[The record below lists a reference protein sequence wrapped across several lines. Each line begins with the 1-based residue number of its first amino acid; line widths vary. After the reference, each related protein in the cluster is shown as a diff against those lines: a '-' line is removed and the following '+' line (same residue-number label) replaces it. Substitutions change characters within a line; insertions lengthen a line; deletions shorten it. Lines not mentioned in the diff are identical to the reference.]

1 MARSA
6 SPSLLGALALAA
18 CLALAGCIKSND
30 AVAVKADG
38 SGSFTST
45 IVIDMKAMKGI
56 ADAMGGAFGKEP
68 GAPEEKPE
76 DPLEKLKEEWK
87 HIEGLEI
94 VKATSEEKDGKV
106 TMSVEAKFKTL
117 EAYARATSMEMNG
130 KLEKKDDGSY
140 VLSFAD
146 DKDDKKEGE
155 GAEGGE
161 AGADMGAAMA
171 AAMMPMLEGFMK
183 GLEMTRKL
191 TLPGKIVETNGT
203 KSEDGS
209 TVTWTVKWDDIKKT
223 QKTPKQTVTFRGDNL
238 SLKPFAVT
246 REKGGGGPPPG
257 GDDE

>member
-1 MARSA
+1 MARTA

-18 CLALAGCIKSND
+18 CLALSGCIKSND

-68 GAPEEKPE
+68 GAPEEKQE

-130 KLEKKDDGSY
+130 KLEKRDDGAY
-140 VLSFAD
+140 VLRFSGD
-146 DKDDKKEGE
+146 DQDEKKAG
-155 GAEGGE
+155 EGGE
-161 AGADMGAAMA
+161 AGADMGQAMA

-183 GLEMTRKL
+183 GLEMTRKV

-223 QKTPKQTVTFRGDNL
+223 QKMPPQTVTFRGDDL

-246 REKGGGGPPPG
+246 REKAGGGGPPPG
-257 GDDE
+257 GDE